1 MRAMD
6 PVFVGASSAKKTGPM
21 KREAGEGR
29 MPVVR
34 RL

>member
-1 MRAMD
+1 MRATG
-6 PVFVGASSAKKTGPM
+6 PVFFADDAPTKTGAM